1 MSLLVDVFTTD
12 ESGESCFLDVPEG
25 SSDLAGFESWRS
37 TVWGSET
44 VHSLGARFFPQLAGD
59 ELRVAPADVPE
70 FIEEVLL
77 LKNNVESIAA
87 RMNSPKP
94 VAQRASEI
102 ADRLGN
108 ILDAALRALQ
118 VGGGVQIW

>member
-12 ESGESCFLDVPEG
+12 EGGGTRYLDVPAG
-25 SSDLAGFESWRS
+25 ASDLAGFESWRT
-37 TVWGSET
+37 TVWGSEA
-44 VHSLGARFFPQLAGD
+44 VRSLGARFFPRLAGD
-59 ELRVAPADVPE
+59 DLRVAPGDVAE

-77 LKNNVESIAA
+77 LQANIETVAA
-87 RMNSPKP
+87 RMDSPEP
-94 VAQRASEI
+94 LPRRVGAI

-108 ILDAALRALQ
+108 VLDAARRAER